1 MKGQN
6 WYQEDFI
13 ANQYDEM
20 RFSNGGQLIDSKE
33 KQQVLDLIDIFEG
46 KKILEIACGTARFG
60 LMLAEL
66 GADVTGIDI
75 SKAMIN
81 IGRKKIPNSPLTGNL
96 NFLYSDASSLPFK
109 DSSFDI
115 VLAMRFFHLTPHIE
129 YFLPE
134 MIRVSNDKVIFD
146 TFNAYSARFL
156 YNWILPMDSKLH
168 KNSDI
173 SKLLLN
179 INTKSVKSTN
189 DFFFPYGLYRKL
201 PFLFAKGVKYLDSR
215 MTSTDVGKRF
225 STVSYWSI
233 SI

>member
-1 MKGQN
+1 
-6 WYQEDFI
+6 
-13 ANQYDEM
+13 
-20 RFSNGGQLIDSKE
+20 
-33 KQQVLDLIDIFEG
+33 
-46 KKILEIACGTARFG
+46 
-60 LMLAEL
+60 
-66 GADVTGIDI
+66 
-75 SKAMIN
+75 
-81 IGRKKIPNSPLTGNL
+81 
-96 NFLYSDASSLPFK
+96 
-109 DSSFDI
+109 
-115 VLAMRFFHLTPHIE
+115 
-129 YFLPE
+129 